1 MVLVSVE
8 DELVIIK
15 LVLDWY
21 RVQLSGHEGVIMLKL
36 DLLGIGTV
44 VTMRVSSAT
53 DSFDKR

>member
-1 MVLVSVE
+1 ME